1 VLQFCGCGNAET
13 KLGDYETFLLAK
25 QEVKMSNIFGSDS
38 SSAVPGGNLTKP
50 LVIAL
55 LALLASRYMSGG
67 QKQSTPTPDASR
79 TPEAP
84 AAGSAQDASPGSVLD
99 GLGGLIDQFQKKG
112 LGDVVD
118 SWVNRGTNKS
128 VAPDQVSAALGRD
141 VVDQLSLRTGLSRD
155 QVVAELARMLPNVVD
170 KLTPDGRLPTKQEI
184 MRLIS

>member
-1 VLQFCGCGNAET
+1 
-13 KLGDYETFLLAK
+13 
-25 QEVKMSNIFGSDS
+25 MSNIFGSDS
-38 SSAVPGGNLTKP
+38 GSAVPGGNLTKP

-67 QKQSTPTPDASR
+67 KQSMPSPDASKS
-79 TPEAP
+79 PEAAPP
-84 AAGSAQDASPGSVLD
+84 ASAQDASPGSVLD

-118 SWVNRGTNKS
+118 SWVNRVTNKS

-184 MRLIS
+184 MQLIS